1 MEHRMK
7 PSEQP
12 EQPARRFIELRKHRR
27 LAPPP
32 GSLLSFTELALPV
45 GASEEREGDGTVL
58 NLSTGGCKIS
68 NETIITLGQPYSL
81 ILQLTTCSTP
91 IIIEAAIVRWIGE
104 QTFGF
109 KFDAIQREQ
118 EEQLRELL
126 HRLRSTTS

>member
-1 MEHRMK
+1 MK
-7 PSEQP
+7 SSD
-12 EQPARRFIELRKHRR
+12 QPARRFIELRKHRR

-32 GSLLSFTELALPV
+32 GSLLSFTHLALPV
-45 GASEEREGDGTVL
+45 GASEEGEGDGTVL

-68 NETIITLGQPYSL
+68 SETIITLGQPYSL
-81 ILQLTTCSTP
+81 ILQLPSFPTP
-91 IIIEAAIVRWIGE
+91 ITIEAAIVRWIGE